1 MGSKCG
7 SEKKKD
13 NPGCG
18 TESKTKEKEK
28 SKKSPCCR

>member
-18 TESKTKEKEK
+18 SESKEKEK
-28 SKKSPCCR
+28 SKKSPCCS

>member
-1 MGSKCG
+1 MGCKSG
-7 SEKKKD
+7 AEKKD

-18 TESKTKEKEK
+18 TESKAKEKEK